1 MRPVPA
7 VIPKARFEAL
17 CGALALRQV
26 LGIVTVLGTLAW
38 MRPATVAAQAIGT
51 MQVGARVIAADSEWS
66 SLQAAQRI
74 AADLS
79 SVSSDA
85 PMPSRVT
92 LPLSEIQW
100 VTRSGTAG
108 GEVRPA
114 LISVQYLRN

>member
-1 MRPVPA
+1 MRPIPV
-7 VIPKARFEAL
+7 VIPEARFKAL
-17 CGALALRQV
+17 CQAIASRQV

-51 MQVGARVIAADSEWS
+51 MQVEARVVGADSEWS
-66 SLQAAQRI
+66 SLQAARRI

-85 PMPSRVT
+85 ATPSRVT
-92 LPLSEIQW
+92 LSLSEIQW

-108 GEVRPA
+108 GEGRPA
-114 LISVQYLRN
+114 LISVEYLRN

>member
-7 VIPKARFEAL
+7 VIPKVRFEAL
-17 CGALALRQV
+17 SGAIALRQV
-26 LGIVTVLGTLAW
+26 LGIVTVLGSLAW

-51 MQVGARVIAADSEWS
+51 MQVEARVIGADSEWS

-79 SVSSDA
+79 AVSSDPA
-85 PMPSRVT
+85 QRIALS
-92 LPLSEIQW
+92 LSEIQW
-100 VTRSGTAG
+100 VTRRSTPGDGQA
-108 GEVRPA
+108 A

>member
-7 VIPKARFEAL
+7 VIPKVRFEAL
-17 CGALALRQV
+17 SGAIALRQV
-26 LGIVTVLGTLAW
+26 LGIVTVLGSLAW

-51 MQVGARVIAADSEWS
+51 MQVEARVIGADSEWS

-85 PMPSRVT
+85 PTPSRVT
-92 LPLSEIQW
+92 LSLSEIQW
-100 VTRSGTAG
+100 VTRNGTAG
-108 GEVRPA
+108 GEGRPA

>member
-1 MRPVPA
+1 MRP
-7 VIPKARFEAL
+7 IPVVFPEARFKAL
-17 CGALALRQV
+17 CQAIASRQV

-38 MRPATVAAQAIGT
+38 MRPTTVAAQAIGT
-51 MQVGARVIAADSEWS
+51 MQVEARVVGADSEWS

-85 PMPSRVT
+85 ATPSRVT
-92 LPLSEIQW
+92 LSLSEIQW

-108 GEVRPA
+108 GEGRPA